1 MYYLYLNVL
10 TCDLLRSIF
19 ADTVTCDFMGDLSP
33 SNVLCIFSGV
43 HGQCVT
49 RICIRRYKYPN
60 NHPYAAGIL
69 WQWEDHTNTK
79 PNTWKAYD
87 METAWILEDA
97 YYGCVPSV
105 RLLNK
110 CRLNRMPYDIDLNKM
125 EQININTGFV
135 RSVRRN
141 VPGQTPT
148 DYSGGKL
155 SKTKAYS
162 AAAVVLPSS
171 RTSTGHKSGMSTG
184 HNSPMNIRSSTKNS
198 TSSNSPGY
206 NVHFK

>member
-1 MYYLYLNVL
+1 MHFL
-10 TCDLLRSIF
+10 
-19 ADTVTCDFMGDLSP
+19 
-33 SNVLCIFSGV
+33 GV
-43 HGQCVT
+43 YGQYGT
-49 RICIRRYKYPN
+49 RIPIRRYKYPN
-60 NHPYAAGIL
+60 NHPLAKGIL
-69 WQWEDHTNTK
+69 WQWEEDHT
-79 PNTWKAYD
+79 NTWKAYD
-87 METAWILEDA
+87 METAQILEDA

-110 CRLNRMPYDIDLNKM
+110 CRLNRMPYDIDFKKM

-141 VPGQTPT
+141 ELGQTPT
-148 DYSGGKL
+148 DYSSGKL
-155 SKTKAYS
+155 SKTKASS

-171 RTSTGHKSGMSTG
+171 MTSTGHKSGMSTG
-184 HNSPMNIRSSTKNS
+184 YNSPMNTHSSTKNS